1 MGRGDRP
8 HLVGVDS
15 VVVVSQ
21 RDSEATDV
29 FPRHV
34 RMARCGT
41 SPRTLDASP
50 MTSSNRP
57 AARRPGS
64 QWDSFAPDVLIAVGE
79 SASGDDV
86 DVAPEESFESVLE
99 MQEVE

>member
-1 MGRGDRP
+1 
-8 HLVGVDS
+8 
-15 VVVVSQ
+15 
-21 RDSEATDV
+21 
-29 FPRHV
+29 
-34 RMARCGT
+34 
-41 SPRTLDASP
+41 